1 MATLLQFIKFLSK
14 MHHCFFPN
22 ISLPSSNVTKLI
34 EDFYTSEDK
43 KVESLSTPTRSLI
56 IDTSYFNKEFK
67 DTAVITFKNR
77 PSKQQ
82 EIYLEISSN
91 KKFRDSFESHYKA
104 LYSFG

>member
-1 MATLLQFIKFLSK
+1 MR
-14 MHHCFFPN
+14 HCFFPN

-82 EIYLEISSN
+82 EIYLEIICR
-91 KKFRDSFESHYKA
+91 KKKPNNLDLKQVNPIKQIGGFF
-104 LYSFG
+104 